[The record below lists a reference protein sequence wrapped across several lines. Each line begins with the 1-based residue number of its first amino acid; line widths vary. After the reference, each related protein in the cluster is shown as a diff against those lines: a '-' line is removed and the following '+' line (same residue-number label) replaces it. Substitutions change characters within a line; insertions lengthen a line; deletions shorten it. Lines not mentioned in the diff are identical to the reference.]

1 MSMTVNWSFVP
12 VYSGCV
18 AAGAGW
24 LQVHREL
31 AGRTSYTW
39 RVYNTIIINELQLI
53 ANDELAIIHHA
64 IIFNHWEIAFIFI
77 FIYEEVVA
85 MVQKLSTINLY

>member
-1 MSMTVNWSFVP
+1 MRVDWHRSLCMRAVV
-12 VYSGCV
+12 
-18 AAGAGW
+18 AGAGW

-31 AGRTSYTW
+31 AGRTSDTW

-53 ANDELAIIHHA
+53 ANDELAIIHYT

>member
-1 MSMTVNWSFVP
+1 MFSLETFQTQVYCLMSMTVNWSFVP

-24 LQVHREL
+24 LQVHREP

-53 ANDELAIIHHA
+53 AND
-64 IIFNHWEIAFIFI
+64 
-77 FIYEEVVA
+77 
-85 MVQKLSTINLY
+85 